1 MAAITPA
8 HLCVTLLIYMWAFA
22 PISSSEDILKVKVM
36 PGGDARLQCRGD
48 TEDVIMLQWG
58 RSDLNKG
65 DYVFFFRENRPYESL
80 QYPSFRGR
88 VQLMDPQMRNG
99 NVSVIL
105 KNVTTN
111 DTGTYECRVST
122 NGRRRR
128 KRASKF
134 THRIQ
139 LTVTESDHVHER
151 HSAGKTLTEEGK
163 DEGVQD
169 GGSKAGK
176 VGAITSVA
184 LFVVFG
190 VAFLLQQKRKLQA
203 EQPAANEAEAL
214 NTGA

>member
-22 PISSSEDILKVKVM
+22 PISSSE
-36 PGGDARLQCRGD
+36 
-48 TEDVIMLQWG
+48 
-58 RSDLNKG
+58 
-65 DYVFFFRENRPYESL
+65 
-80 QYPSFRGR
+80 
-88 VQLMDPQMRNG
+88 
-99 NVSVIL
+99 
-105 KNVTTN
+105 
-111 DTGTYECRVST
+111 
-122 NGRRRR
+122 
-128 KRASKF
+128 
-134 THRIQ
+134 
-139 LTVTESDHVHER
+139 DHVHER